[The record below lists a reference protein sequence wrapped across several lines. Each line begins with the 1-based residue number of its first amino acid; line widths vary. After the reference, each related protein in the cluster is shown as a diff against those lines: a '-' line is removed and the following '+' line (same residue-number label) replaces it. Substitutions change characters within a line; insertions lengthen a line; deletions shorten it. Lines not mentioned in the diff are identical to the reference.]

1 MSRRTIDTLLEHLR
15 AGQTFTESLR
25 QVQGEVPDFDKARVP
40 LEARR
45 VDEERR
51 ALSVGPGIQPDHPAD
66 SLDNLWDELNNVDFI
81 RVDQFY
87 HVIHR
92 NGDKEWQ
99 YKGPMLVST
108 NHIGKVQEFV
118 AREEEAY

>member
-1 MSRRTIDTLLEHLR
+1 MRFVFTLGLPSYKGNL
-15 AGQTFTESLR
+15 
-25 QVQGEVPDFDKARVP
+25 VQQIIG
-40 LEARR
+40 
-45 VDEERR
+45 
-51 ALSVGPGIQPDHPAD
+51 DHPAD